1 MAGLRLR
8 WTRDF
13 GELCSQAGCCAYRA
27 DTASG
32 LAWPGQRHPAW
43 PEVTI
48 RVNVVQEEICR
59 KQSGMDI
66 DREPGRT

>member
-8 WTRDF
+8 WTKGF
-13 GELCSQAGCCAYRA
+13 GELCSQAGWRAYRA

-32 LAWPGQRHPAW
+32 LAWPGQRDPAW
-43 PEVTI
+43 PEVMI
-48 RVNVVQEEICR
+48 RVNAVQEEMCR

-66 DREPGRT
+66 DREPGWT